1 MLATETA
8 SNRLSNTLMA
18 LSQKQ
23 ATGKLLLENEEQQW
37 QIYLFKGH
45 LVYATGGWHQTRRWY
60 RAIKQNC
67 QNLRVN
73 ASLVSGKELWEYQ
86 MLQQAIADAQI
97 TIEQAKGIITS
108 SAYEVFFSLFSQPS
122 LKREWAPKKQQTRE
136 IISDLLL
143 SGSEMEKVL
152 SSARDL
158 WEEWKAMGLSS
169 VFPEQA
175 PILKHSKNL
184 QKRVSNQSMLV
195 LNKKFNGQ
203 NTLWD
208 LVLKKQDAW
217 TTLPR
222 ILSKFLK
229 QGWIEMKGVPD
240 LPSPLEQLSLV
251 YSAMN
256 RPQRIIAC
264 IDPSQ
269 VGASYLEKILAPV
282 GYRVVKILDP
292 FEGISIL
299 AKSKPDLIFMDLAIP
314 DVNGFSLCRF
324 LRQTTRF
331 REVPIAILTKQ
342 DDWITR
348 LKAKIAGASDFARK
362 PATSKE
368 ILALADKY
376 LKNTSQL
383 KN

>member
-8 SNRLSNTLMA
+8 SNRLSNTLTA

-60 RAIKQNC
+60 RAVKQNC

-97 TIEQAKGIITS
+97 TIEQAKGIVTS
-108 SAYEVFFSLFSQPS
+108 SAYEVFFSLLSQPT
-122 LKREWAPKKQQTRE
+122 LKREWSPQKQQTRE

-143 SGSEMEKVL
+143 SAVEMQKVL
-152 SSARDL
+152 SSARTL
-158 WEEWKAMGLSS
+158 WEEWNAMGLGS

-175 PILKHSKNL
+175 PILKPSKNL
-184 QKRVSNQSMLV
+184 QKRVSDRSLLV

-217 TTLPR
+217 TALPQV
-222 ILSKFLK
+222 LSRFLK

-240 LPSPLEQLSLV
+240 LPSPFEQLRLV

-264 IDPSQ
+264 IDSSQ
-269 VGASYLEKILAPV
+269 VGVSYLEKILAPA
-282 GYRVVKILDP
+282 GYGVVKILDP

-299 AKSKPDLIFMDLAIP
+299 AKSKPDLIFLDLAIP

-324 LRQTTRF
+324 LRETPRF
-331 REVPIAILTKQ
+331 KAVPIAILSKQ

-348 LKAKIAGASDFARK
+348 VRAKFAGASDFARK
-362 PATSKE
+362 PASSKQ
-368 ILALADKY
+368 ILALVDKY
-376 LKNTSQL
+376 LKGSQ
-383 KN
+383 NSN

>member
-18 LSQKQ
+18 LSEKQ

-60 RAIKQNC
+60 RAVKQNC

-108 SAYEVFFSLFSQPS
+108 SAYEVFFSLFSQPT
-122 LKREWAPKKQQTRE
+122 LKREWTPQKQKTRD

-143 SGSEMEKVL
+143 SAAEMQKVL

-158 WEEWKAMGLSS
+158 WEEWNAVGLGS

-175 PILKHSKNL
+175 PILKPSKNL
-184 QKRVSNQSMLV
+184 QKRVSNQSLLV

-208 LVLKKQDAW
+208 LVLKKQDTW
-217 TTLPR
+217 TALPG

-240 LPSPLEQLSLV
+240 LPSPLEQLRLV

-256 RPQRIIAC
+256 RPQPIIAC
-264 IDPSQ
+264 IDQSQ
-269 VGASYLEKILAPV
+269 VAASYLEKILAPV
-282 GYRVVKILDP
+282 GYRVLKILDP

-314 DVNGFSLCRF
+314 DVNGYSLCSF
-324 LRQTTRF
+324 LRQTPRF
-331 REVPIAILTKQ
+331 REVPIAILSKQ

-348 LKAKIAGASDFARK
+348 VRAKIAGASDFARK

-376 LKNTSQL
+376 LKGSQ
-383 KN
+383 